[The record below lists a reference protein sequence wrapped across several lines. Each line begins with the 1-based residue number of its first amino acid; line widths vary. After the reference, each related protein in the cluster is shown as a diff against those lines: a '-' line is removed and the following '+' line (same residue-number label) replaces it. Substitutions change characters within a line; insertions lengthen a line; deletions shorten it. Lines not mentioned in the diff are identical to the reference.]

1 VGKKILVVDDDADFV
16 LLLTKKLAQAGH
28 QVLTAFDGFQAVQ
41 SAHREPPDL
50 VLLDIRLP
58 AGGGAGVLKNLKSS
72 AKTLNIP
79 IIAMSA
85 SDSPDIQRDIAK
97 YGLEGFLK
105 KPFDF
110 GDLLKIVDD
119 LFSGS
124 QRK

>member
-1 VGKKILVVDDDADFV
+1 
-16 LLLTKKLAQAGH
+16 
-28 QVLTAFDGFQAVQ
+28 
-41 SAHREPPDL
+41 DL
-50 VLLDIRLP
+50 VLLDIKLP

-85 SDSPDIQRDIAK
+85 SDSPDLQRDIAK

-110 GDLLKIVDD
+110 GDLLKIVEE
-119 LFSGS
+119 LFSGG